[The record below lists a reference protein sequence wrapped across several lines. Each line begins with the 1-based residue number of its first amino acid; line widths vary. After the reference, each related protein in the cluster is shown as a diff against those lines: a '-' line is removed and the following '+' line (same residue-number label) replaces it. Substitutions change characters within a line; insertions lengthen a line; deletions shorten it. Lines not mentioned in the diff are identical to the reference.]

1 MEAFVQTVF
10 VTEAIPRF
18 KREDVIIK
26 KNLTKIKKKKKFGRY
41 LTSCFFSLDKFS
53 TSPVLLNFTPPH
65 DVLEMKC
72 WCLMEYM
79 HIEIFRVSWIL
90 RDSTEMTKFLQ
101 SQIIFIGNFGADVLA
116 YGESQKLASEE
127 SRL

>member
-1 MEAFVQTVF
+1 
-10 VTEAIPRF
+10 
-18 KREDVIIK
+18 
-26 KNLTKIKKKKKFGRY
+26 
-41 LTSCFFSLDKFS
+41 
-53 TSPVLLNFTPPH
+53 
-65 DVLEMKC
+65 
-72 WCLMEYM
+72 MEYM